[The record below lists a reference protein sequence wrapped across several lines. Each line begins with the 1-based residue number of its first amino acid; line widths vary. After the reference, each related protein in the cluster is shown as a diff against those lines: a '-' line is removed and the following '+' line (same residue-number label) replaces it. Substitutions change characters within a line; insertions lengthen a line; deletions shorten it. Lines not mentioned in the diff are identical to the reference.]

1 MPSEA
6 GRRSGGLQTAEAGER
21 THTSMSTFP
30 TAALV
35 LEKLTRLPVCSIN
48 HVFPPGNHGAAWRE
62 EHAPGAEAEDPVP
75 HCFVS
80 PKAGP
85 GPLPE
90 ASLAGIWPLVQDCRS
105 EKTVW
110 PERGLRRRD
119 GPVRRS
125 WRPISPGRAA
135 SPVGKRH
142 AYSRTRFPVRAEP
155 ETSLYHCSFFC
166 LQDLGLFRV
175 TFVKQVLSRCASLSR
190 HWHICLTCAYSTF
203 QTFIC
208 LDTVTCW
215 LSLGQMASCKPMLL
229 KDGQR

>member
-6 GRRSGGLQTAEAGER
+6 GRHSGGLQTAEAGER

-35 LEKLTRLPVCSIN
+35 LEKLTCLPVCSIN

-80 PKAGP
+80 PRAGL

-90 ASLAGIWPLVQDCRS
+90 ASLVGIWPLVQDCRS

-110 PERGLRRRD
+110 PERLLRHRD

-125 WRPISPGRAA
+125 WHPFSPGRAA
-135 SPVGKRH
+135 GPVGKRH

-155 ETSLYHCSFFC
+155 KTSYSFFC
-166 LQDLGLFRV
+166 LQDLCYIREAGFVQMCQSV
-175 TFVKQVLSRCASLSR
+175 TPLAHMSYLCLQHISEFHLSGHRKMP
-190 HWHICLTCAYSTF
+190 
-203 QTFIC
+203 
-208 LDTVTCW
+208 
-215 LSLGQMASCKPMLL
+215 G
-229 KDGQR
+229 